1 MKLETRK
8 NALKVL
14 AAILCAGGLLALS
27 ACNTVRGIGK
37 DISSAADTLDPNSN

>member
-1 MKLETRK
+1 MKRST
-8 NALKVL
+8 LKDAAKII
-14 AAILCAGGLLALS
+14 AAILLTGGILALT

>member
-1 MKLETRK
+1 MKLESRK
-8 NALKVL
+8 NTFKVL

-37 DISSAADTLDPNSN
+37 DISSAADTLDPNGN

>member
-8 NALKVL
+8 NTFKVL
-14 AAILCAGGLLALS
+14 AAIVCAGGLLALS